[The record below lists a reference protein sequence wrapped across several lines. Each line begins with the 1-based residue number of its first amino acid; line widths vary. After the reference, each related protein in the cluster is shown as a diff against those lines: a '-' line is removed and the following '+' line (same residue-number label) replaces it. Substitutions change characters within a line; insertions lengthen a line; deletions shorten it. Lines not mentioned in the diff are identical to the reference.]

1 MKNIR
6 LIILLLFI
14 NYSVIYA
21 QREAAIWYFGD
32 KAGLDFNSGS
42 PIALT
47 NGELQTN
54 EGCAAISDK
63 NGNLLFYTDGSTVW
77 NSKHQI
83 MPNGNGLLGHRSST
97 QSAIII
103 PNPSNPNIYYI
114 FTVDEPNEK
123 NADDDLTNDIDD
135 GVNDGLN
142 FTEVN
147 MSLYNGLGGVN
158 PLKKNIHLIT
168 YNPNDSSESAYK
180 CSEKITAVQH
190 FDGDSYWVIT
200 HFINKFYA
208 FKILNSGVQL
218 TPVVSTTPT
227 NVPIGGYKKNAI
239 GYLKSSPNGKK
250 LAIAHSATNITTE
263 TGPKDDLQKQ
273 TGKVLLYDFDN
284 KTGIISNPMPLLSA
298 TYPYGIEFSPKSKK
312 LYVTVNHF
320 NNTGIVEGSSLFQFD
335 LEDNKIAA
343 NKVLIVKNEYAA
355 GALQMAIDEKIYRA
369 GYLPFTNGNNTISVI
384 NYPEKDGLACGY
396 KSNTINLNGNV
407 ALLGLPPFIQSL
419 FLFDFKFENTCFG
432 DSTHFYI
439 TTLETID
446 AVLWEFGDGTTSTDI
461 DAYHTYNNP
470 GTYTVKLTKTVNGEI
485 KEPTI
490 KEIVIKEKPI
500 ILNTIHQLVQC
511 DSYDNNPNDEL
522 AIFNLENSIKAL
534 TLNNPED
541 FDVFFYLND
550 SNAENDT
557 YNQNSLPFIYK
568 NIKPNQVITAKVIYK
583 DSNCFS
589 LGKVLLTANSS
600 IFIPSNNMISC
611 DLGDGTAAFNLNI
624 QRNEIIKSLNLS
636 SSISI
641 LFFESEEDA
650 FNNKSPLNDI
660 YISNEKLIYFKVTTN
675 GTCYGSG
682 SFNLIIKYFPPI
694 ELTEN
699 LFICKNN
706 FPIKISATIPAN
718 LQKDYFYSW
727 SNGESSHEITVY
739 NEQQISVTITD
750 KIIGCE
756 KIKTFKISAVTTP
769 IITNIEIK
777 PTEYSVTIL
786 TKNNF
791 DNLFV
796 LDDIDGVYKTENT
809 FINVKAGSH
818 TVYVKNKYN
827 CGISSKDFFVLGFP
841 KFFTPN
847 NDGINDTWR
856 VKGLNFKEYTYSNVH
871 IFNRFG
877 KHLAS
882 IHPNFGWDGTY
893 NGKDLPSSD
902 YWFSINITDLE
913 NSTITYNGHFSLIR
927 R

>member
-1 MKNIR
+1 MKKIR

-893 NGKDLPSSD
+893 NGKNLPSSD

>member
-1 MKNIR
+1 MKKIR

-21 QREAAIWYFGD
+21 QREAGIWYFGD

-42 PIALT
+42 PVALT

-263 TGPKDDLQKQ
+263 TGPKDDIQKQ

-490 KEIVIKEKPI
+490 KEIIIKEKPI
-500 ILNTIHQLVQC
+500 ILNTVHQLVQC

-600 IFIPSNNMISC
+600 VFIPSNNMISC

-624 QRNEIIKSLNLS
+624 QKDEIIKSLNLS

-650 FNNKSPLNDI
+650 FNNKYPLNDI

-675 GTCYGSG
+675 GACYGSG

-694 ELTEN
+694 ELNEN

-786 TKNNF
+786 TENNF

-796 LDDIDGVYKTENT
+796 VDDIDGVYKTENT